1 MKVDGRRAEAVYRPE
16 EGSRTRRMKVCTGV
30 EGFARR
36 ARLLDT
42 RAEGFVMHGKILD
55 ARAENDVT
63 RVETVCMRE

>member
-1 MKVDGRRAEAVYRPE
+1 
-16 EGSRTRRMKVCTGV
+16 MKVCTGV